1 MKKVALQ
8 CRNCGNMKYIQV
20 KSGFTTF
27 KIPRQCDNSKLIGE
41 QREKCP
47 LDSYTTIAEKSQYI
61 DVQTLK
67 IQEAPELIPIGEIPR
82 SYMLYCDRTLVNQ
95 VSPGTRVTVVGIQ
108 CVDERENDKGIN
120 DRSSY
125 IKVIQFMHEN
135 KKTGRQKFIFT
146 EEDQRK
152 FNLFAKTDKIY
163 EKISRSIA
171 PGIFGSED
179 IKKAIACLLFGGC
192 RKRLNGG
199 VMLRGDINILLL
211 GDPSTAKSQFLK
223 FVERVAPIAVYTS
236 GKGSSAAGLTASI
249 IRDPSSGEF
258 QLEGGAMVLADGGIV
273 CIDEFDKMRAQDRV
287 AIHEAMEQQTISVA
301 KAGIT
306 TTLNSRTSVLAAAN
320 PIYGHIDDLKTTQE
334 QIDFQSTILSRFD
347 CIFLVRDIH
356 NKDRDEQ
363 IARHIV
369 DISASN
375 KVQNIKKEEGEISV
389 NDLKKYIAWARM
401 NCTPKLT
408 EESAKALQNYYIEDR
423 KKYNENKTKKGNDIP
438 VTVRQLEA
446 IIRLSEAIAKMSL
459 SNVVTRK
466 DVDEAHRLFQISTM
480 SAASSRTNN
489 VYEISGEEMK
499 EVIKIEDAI
508 KRRLAI
514 GQRIQYSKLVEELVT
529 RFTTKRLVDC
539 AIINLTKTFVLKFF
553 DEKKLLIRKKYNE
566 NKTKKGNDIPVTV
579 RQLEAII
586 RLSEAIAKMSLSS
599 VVSRKDVDEAHRLFQ
614 ISTMSAASS
623 RTNSVFEISGEEM
636 KDVMKIEEAI
646 KRRLSIGQRIQY
658 SKLVEELVTRFT
670 TKRLVDCAII
680 NLTKTYVLKFFDEK
694 KILVRKK

>member
-1 MKKVALQ
+1 MESLDEIPDYQFLLNTNENPKNIREINSSTIHELVVIQGIIISASKNSIKMKKCALQ
-8 CRNCGNMKYIQV
+8 CRNCGNMKYINV
-20 KSGFTTF
+20 KSGFSSF

-47 LDSYTTIAEKSQYI
+47 LDSYITVPEKSQYI

-67 IQEAPELIPIGEIPR
+67 IQEAPELIPVGEIPR
-82 SYMLYCDRTLVNQ
+82 SYLLYCDRSLVNQ
-95 VSPGTRVTVVGIQ
+95 VTPGTRVTVVGIQ
-108 CVDERENDKGIN
+108 CVDERESDKGVN

-125 IKVIQFMHEN
+125 IRVIQFQHEN
-135 KKTGRQKFIFT
+135 KKTGRQTFHFT

-152 FNLFAKTDKIY
+152 FNIFSKNEKIY
-163 EKISRSIA
+163 EKIARSIA
-171 PGIFGSED
+171 PGIFGSDD

-249 IRDPSSGEF
+249 IKDASSGEF

-273 CIDEFDKMRAQDRV
+273 CIDEFDKMRSQDRV

-306 TTLNSRTSVLAAAN
+306 TTLNSRASVLAAAN

-334 QIDFQSTILSRFD
+334 QIDFQTTILSRFD

-356 NKDRDEQ
+356 NKERDEKM
-363 IARHIV
+363 ALHIV

-375 KVQNIKKEEGEISV
+375 KISSRKEEGEISI
-389 NDLKKYIAWARM
+389 NDLKKYIAYARM

-408 EESAKALQNYYIEDR
+408 EESAKVLQNYYIEDR

-480 SAASSRTNN
+480 SAASSRTNS
-489 VYEISGEEMK
+489 VFEISGEEMK
-499 EVIKIEDAI
+499 EVIRIED
-508 KRRLAI
+508 
-514 GQRIQYSKLVEELVT
+514 
-529 RFTTKRLVDC
+529 
-539 AIINLTKTFVLKFF
+539 
-553 DEKKLLIRKKYNE
+553 
-566 NKTKKGNDIPVTV
+566 
-579 RQLEAII
+579 
-586 RLSEAIAKMSLSS
+586 
-599 VVSRKDVDEAHRLFQ
+599 
-614 ISTMSAASS
+614 
-623 RTNSVFEISGEEM
+623 
-636 KDVMKIEEAI
+636 AI

-680 NLTKTYVLKFFDEK
+680 NLTKSYVLKFFDEK
-694 KILVRKK
+694 KILIRKK

>member
-1 MKKVALQ
+1 MKKCALQ

-20 KSGFTTF
+20 KSGFSSF

-47 LDSYTTIAEKSQYI
+47 LDSYITVPEKSQYI

-67 IQEAPELIPIGEIPR
+67 IQEAPELIPVGEIPR
-82 SYMLYCDRTLVNQ
+82 SYLLYCDRTLVNQ
-95 VSPGTRVTVVGIQ
+95 VTPGTRVTVVGIQ
-108 CVDERENDKGIN
+108 CVDERETDKSIN
-120 DRSSY
+120 DRASY
-125 IKVIQFMHEN
+125 IRVIQFQHEN
-135 KKTGRQKFIFT
+135 KKTGRQTFNFT

-163 EKISRSIA
+163 EKIAKSIA
-171 PGIFGSED
+171 PGIFGSDD

-249 IRDPSSGEF
+249 IKDASSGEF

-273 CIDEFDKMRAQDRV
+273 CIDEFDKMRSQDRV

-306 TTLNSRTSVLAAAN
+306 TTLNSRASVLAAAN

-334 QIDFQSTILSRFD
+334 QIDFQTTILSRFD

-356 NKDRDEQ
+356 NKERDERM
-363 IARHIV
+363 AHHII

-375 KVQNIKKEEGEISV
+375 KITTRKEEGEIST
-389 NDLKKYIAWARM
+389 NDLKKYIAFARM
-401 NCTPKLT
+401 NCTPKLS
-408 EESAKALQNYYIEDR
+408 EESAKVLQNYYIEDR

-459 SNVVTRK
+459 SNVVSRK

-480 SAASSRTNN
+480 SAASSRTNS
-489 VYEISGEEMK
+489 VFEISGEEMRD
-499 EVIKIEDAI
+499 VIKIEDAI

-539 AIINLTKTFVLKFF
+539 AIINLTK
-553 DEKKLLIRKKYNE
+553 
-566 NKTKKGNDIPVTV
+566 
-579 RQLEAII
+579 
-586 RLSEAIAKMSLSS
+586 S
-599 VVSRKDVDEAHRLFQ
+599 
-614 ISTMSAASS
+614 
-623 RTNSVFEISGEEM
+623 
-636 KDVMKIEEAI
+636 
-646 KRRLSIGQRIQY
+646 
-658 SKLVEELVTRFT
+658 
-670 TKRLVDCAII
+670 
-680 NLTKTYVLKFFDEK
+680 YVLKFFDEK
-694 KILVRKK
+694 KILIRKK

>member
-1 MKKVALQ
+1 MKKCALQ

-20 KSGFTTF
+20 KSGFSSF

-47 LDSYTTIAEKSQYI
+47 LDSYITVPEKSQYI

-67 IQEAPELIPIGEIPR
+67 IQEAPELIPVGEIPR
-82 SYMLYCDRTLVNQ
+82 SYLLYCDRTLVNQ
-95 VSPGTRVTVVGIQ
+95 VTPGTRVTVVGIQ
-108 CVDERENDKGIN
+108 CVDERETDKSIN

-125 IKVIQFMHEN
+125 IRVIQFQHEN
-135 KKTGRQKFIFT
+135 KKTGRQTFNFT

-163 EKISRSIA
+163 EKIAKSIA
-171 PGIFGSED
+171 PGIFGSDD

-211 GDPSTAKSQFLK
+211 GDPSTAKFQFLK

-249 IRDPSSGEF
+249 IKDPSSGEF

-273 CIDEFDKMRAQDRV
+273 CIDEFDKMRSQDRV

-306 TTLNSRTSVLAAAN
+306 TTLNSRASVLAAAN

-334 QIDFQSTILSRFD
+334 QIDFQTTILSRFD

-356 NKDRDEQ
+356 NKERDEKM
-363 IARHIV
+363 AHHIV

-375 KVQNIKKEEGEISV
+375 KITTRKEEGEISI
-389 NDLKKYIAWARM
+389 NDLKKYIAYARM
-401 NCTPKLT
+401 NCTPKLS
-408 EESAKALQNYYIEDR
+408 EESAKVLQNYYIEDR

-459 SNVVTRK
+459 SNVVSRK

-480 SAASSRTNN
+480 SAASSRTNS
-489 VYEISGEEMK
+489 VFEISGEELND
-499 EVIKIEDAI
+499 VIKIEDAI

-539 AIINLTKTFVLKFF
+539 AIINLTK
-553 DEKKLLIRKKYNE
+553 
-566 NKTKKGNDIPVTV
+566 
-579 RQLEAII
+579 
-586 RLSEAIAKMSLSS
+586 S
-599 VVSRKDVDEAHRLFQ
+599 
-614 ISTMSAASS
+614 
-623 RTNSVFEISGEEM
+623 
-636 KDVMKIEEAI
+636 
-646 KRRLSIGQRIQY
+646 
-658 SKLVEELVTRFT
+658 
-670 TKRLVDCAII
+670 
-680 NLTKTYVLKFFDEK
+680 YVLKFFDEK
-694 KILVRKK
+694 KILIRKK

>member
-1 MKKVALQ
+1 MKKCALQ

-20 KSGFTTF
+20 KSGFSSF

-47 LDSYTTIAEKSQYI
+47 LDSYITVPEKSQYI

-67 IQEAPELIPIGEIPR
+67 IQEAPELIPVGEIPR
-82 SYMLYCDRTLVNQ
+82 SYLLYCDRTLVNQ
-95 VSPGTRVTVVGIQ
+95 VTPGTRVTVVGIQ
-108 CVDERENDKGIN
+108 CVDERETDKSIN

-125 IKVIQFMHEN
+125 IRVIQFQHEN
-135 KKTGRQKFIFT
+135 KKTGRQTFNFT

-163 EKISRSIA
+163 EKIAKSIA
-171 PGIFGSED
+171 PGIFGSDD

-249 IRDPSSGEF
+249 IKDPSSGEF

-273 CIDEFDKMRAQDRV
+273 CIDEFDKMRSQDRV

-306 TTLNSRTSVLAAAN
+306 TTLNSRASVLAAAN

-334 QIDFQSTILSRFD
+334 QIDFQTTILSRFD

-356 NKDRDEQ
+356 NKERDEKM
-363 IARHIV
+363 AHHIV

-375 KVQNIKKEEGEISV
+375 KITTRKEEGEISI
-389 NDLKKYIAWARM
+389 NDLKKYIAYARM
-401 NCTPKLT
+401 NCTPKLS
-408 EESAKALQNYYIEDR
+408 EESAKVLQNYYIEDR

-459 SNVVTRK
+459 SNVVSRK

-480 SAASSRTNN
+480 SAASSRTNS
-489 VYEISGEEMK
+489 VFEISGEEMK
-499 EVIKIEDAI
+499 DVIKIEEAI

-539 AIINLTKTFVLKFF
+539 AIINLTK
-553 DEKKLLIRKKYNE
+553 
-566 NKTKKGNDIPVTV
+566 
-579 RQLEAII
+579 
-586 RLSEAIAKMSLSS
+586 S
-599 VVSRKDVDEAHRLFQ
+599 
-614 ISTMSAASS
+614 
-623 RTNSVFEISGEEM
+623 
-636 KDVMKIEEAI
+636 
-646 KRRLSIGQRIQY
+646 
-658 SKLVEELVTRFT
+658 
-670 TKRLVDCAII
+670 
-680 NLTKTYVLKFFDEK
+680 YVLRFFDEK
-694 KILVRKK
+694 KILIRKK

>member
-1 MKKVALQ
+1 
-8 CRNCGNMKYIQV
+8 
-20 KSGFTTF
+20 
-27 KIPRQCDNSKLIGE
+27 
-41 QREKCP
+41 
-47 LDSYTTIAEKSQYI
+47 
-61 DVQTLK
+61 
-67 IQEAPELIPIGEIPR
+67 
-82 SYMLYCDRTLVNQ
+82 LYCDRTLVNQ
-95 VSPGTRVTVVGIQ
+95 VTPGTRVTVVGIQ
-108 CVDERENDKGIN
+108 CVDERETDKSIN
-120 DRSSY
+120 DRASY
-125 IKVIQFMHEN
+125 IRVIQFQHEN
-135 KKTGRQKFIFT
+135 KKTGRQTFNFT

-163 EKISRSIA
+163 EKIAKSIA
-171 PGIFGSED
+171 PGIFGSDD

-249 IRDPSSGEF
+249 IKDASSGEF

-273 CIDEFDKMRAQDRV
+273 CIDEFDKMRSQDRV

-306 TTLNSRTSVLAAAN
+306 TTLNSRASVLAAAN

-334 QIDFQSTILSRFD
+334 QIDFQTTILSRFD

-356 NKDRDEQ
+356 NKERDERM
-363 IARHIV
+363 AHHII

-375 KVQNIKKEEGEISV
+375 KITTRKEEGEIST
-389 NDLKKYIAWARM
+389 NDLKKYIAFARM
-401 NCTPKLT
+401 NCTPKLS
-408 EESAKALQNYYIEDR
+408 EESAKVLQNYYIEDR

-459 SNVVTRK
+459 SNVVSRK

-480 SAASSRTNN
+480 SAASSRTNS
-489 VYEISGEEMK
+489 VFEISGEEMRD
-499 EVIKIEDAI
+499 VIKIEDAI

-539 AIINLTKTFVLKFF
+539 AIINLTK
-553 DEKKLLIRKKYNE
+553 
-566 NKTKKGNDIPVTV
+566 
-579 RQLEAII
+579 
-586 RLSEAIAKMSLSS
+586 S
-599 VVSRKDVDEAHRLFQ
+599 
-614 ISTMSAASS
+614 
-623 RTNSVFEISGEEM
+623 
-636 KDVMKIEEAI
+636 
-646 KRRLSIGQRIQY
+646 
-658 SKLVEELVTRFT
+658 
-670 TKRLVDCAII
+670 
-680 NLTKTYVLKFFDEK
+680 YVLKFFDEK
-694 KILVRKK
+694 KILIRKK

>member
-152 FNLFAKTDKIY
+152 FNIFAKTDKIY
-163 EKISRSIA
+163 EKIARSIA
-171 PGIFGSED
+171 PGIFGSDD

-306 TTLNSRTSVLAAAN
+306 TTLNSRASVLAAAN
-320 PIYGHIDDLKTTQE
+320 PIYGHINDLKTTQE

-356 NKDRDEQ
+356 NKERDER
-363 IARHIV
+363 IAHHIV

-375 KVQNIKKEEGEISV
+375 KISNIKKEEGEISI
-389 NDLKKYIAWARM
+389 NDLKKYIAYARM

-459 SNVVTRK
+459 SN
-466 DVDEAHRLFQISTM
+466 I
-480 SAASSRTNN
+480 
-489 VYEISGEEMK
+489 
-499 EVIKIEDAI
+499 
-508 KRRLAI
+508 
-514 GQRIQYSKLVEELVT
+514 
-529 RFTTKRLVDC
+529 
-539 AIINLTKTFVLKFF
+539 
-553 DEKKLLIRKKYNE
+553 
-566 NKTKKGNDIPVTV
+566 
-579 RQLEAII
+579 
-586 RLSEAIAKMSLSS
+586 
-599 VVSRKDVDEAHRLFQ
+599 VSRKDVDEAHRLFQ

-623 RTNSVFEISGEEM
+623 RTNNFYEISGEEM
-636 KDVMKIEEAI
+636 KDIIKIEDAI
-646 KRRLSIGQRIQY
+646 KRRLAIGQRIQY
-658 SKLVEELVTRFT
+658 IKLVEELVTRFT
-670 TKRLVDCAII
+670 SRRLVECAII
-680 NLTKTYVLKFFDEK
+680 NLTKTFVLKFFDEK
-694 KILVRKK
+694 KLLVRKK